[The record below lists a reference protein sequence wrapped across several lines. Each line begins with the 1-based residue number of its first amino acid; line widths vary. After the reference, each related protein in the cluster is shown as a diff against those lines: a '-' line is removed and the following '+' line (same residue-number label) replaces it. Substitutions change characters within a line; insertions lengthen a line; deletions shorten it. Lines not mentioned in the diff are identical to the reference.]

1 MQEEEGV
8 IPNLT
13 HAVSFLP
20 LARSSVMLQYY
31 NNIDQAALCDGLTEV
46 VAMDLGLKET
56 LFNRNIPTTFM
67 DRASLIYSQRHAYHL
82 Q

>member
-1 MQEEEGV
+1 MT
-8 IPNLT
+8 PNLT

-56 LFNRNIPTTFM
+56 LFNRNIPTTWTGLHLYTLSVM
-67 DRASLIYSQRHAYHL
+67 NIIYNDGF
-82 Q
+82 